1 MTIYGK
7 KFWRDLNE
15 QSGLYLIEQG
25 IAFNTYNA
33 GAHIKIT
40 RPGLVVDFW
49 PGTGL
54 WIIGRK
60 RGRGVRNLV
69 KELRGRS

>member
-7 KFWRDLNE
+7 LKTAQNHI
-15 QSGLYLIEQG
+15 SSATYLINAG
-25 IAFNTYNA
+25 IAFNTYNN

-40 RPGLVVDFW
+40 RPSLVVDFW